1 MLKID
6 TNDTSNSDYVTGNL
20 SWLTL
25 STPRLGASAA
35 WVDARG
41 LVIAGGDQPAASGS
55 PAAAGVEIIANG
67 QTTGTQLPYPPD
79 YSMGSG
85 MTTLDDAEYV
95 LLAGGTLPSGADPG
109 VRDIDL
115 GCAVNCQ
122 GASWGSPAGRDH
134 RGFRVHVRARPTRS
148 SSAASPPSGLTH
160 TFTLTSAGP
169 TEVPTKVPHTNASSV
184 ISPMLSSILVFGGS
198 AGGEIESFTPAASPQ

>member
-1 MLKID
+1 MA
-6 TNDTSNSDYVTGNL
+6 T
-20 SWLTL
+20 
-25 STPRLGASAA
+25 
-35 WVDARG
+35 
-41 LVIAGGDQPAASGS
+41 QPAASGS

-122 GASWGSPAGRDH
+122 GASWGSLPVAI
-134 RGFRVHVRARPTRS
+134 T
-148 SSAASPPSGLTH
+148 AASAY
-160 TFTLTSAGP
+160 TFSASYAFVVGNEPGP
-169 TEVPTKVPHTNASSV
+169 R
-184 ISPMLSSILVFGGS
+184 G
-198 AGGEIESFTPAASPQ
+198 